1 MIANRKK
8 LTEQLKNKHRRE
20 LDELTKRIQKEQTAL
35 LRMFDAQ
42 QERITARKR
51 KLGMEVNNEVRWEGQ
66 GST

>member
-35 LRMFDAQ
+35 VRMFDAQ

-51 KLGMEVNNEVRWEGQ
+51 KLSVEVNNGVRREGQ